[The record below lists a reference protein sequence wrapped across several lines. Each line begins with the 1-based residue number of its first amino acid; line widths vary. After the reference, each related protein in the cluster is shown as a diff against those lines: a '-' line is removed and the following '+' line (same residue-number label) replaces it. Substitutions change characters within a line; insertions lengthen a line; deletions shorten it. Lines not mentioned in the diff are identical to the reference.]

1 MTCLTGVGL
10 RPRAPRH
17 SAPVRSHDRGG
28 NADLQDGQAHQ
39 AALRPDAR
47 SQVCHLDGQLLELRR
62 AVSIGLFGLQGRGQD
77 HSRRRLRSRLPAAP
91 RSAHRRALKDSRQDD
106 ARALAGESSA
116 AGWGHGCRI
125 GMDAKDIY
133 ARLKRQF
140 PGKVRD
146 FKGEV
151 KEPYLTVD
159 ALFIVDVCRF
169 LRDDTNLQFEVLS
182 DLTALDWP
190 KEEKLQVVYHL
201 FSYGQNHQIV
211 LKVDLPRD
219 NPKVATVE
227 GVWKV
232 ANWFEREVY
241 DLFGVI
247 FEGHSDLRRI
257 MLPEDWVGYPL
268 RKDYVEQEE
277 YDGISTQRAPL
288 VEKLLR

>member
-1 MTCLTGVGL
+1 MDCQQIFT
-10 RPRAPRH
+10 R
-17 SAPVRSHDRGG
+17 
-28 NADLQDGQAHQ
+28 
-39 AALRPDAR
+39 
-47 SQVCHLDGQLLELRR
+47 LE
-62 AVSIGLFGLQGRGQD
+62 Q
-77 HSRRRLRSRLPAAP
+77 
-91 RSAHRRALKDSRQDD
+91 
-106 ARALAGESSA
+106 
-116 AGWGHGCRI
+116 
-125 GMDAKDIY
+125 
-133 ARLKRQF
+133 QF
-140 PGKVRD
+140 PGKVFD
-146 FKGEV
+146 FKGDV
-151 KEPYLTVD
+151 AEPYLTVER
-159 ALFIVDVCRF
+159 AAIVYICRF
-169 LRDDTNLQFEVLS
+169 LRDDADLRFAVLS

-190 KEEKLQVVYHL
+190 KDEKIQMVYHL
-201 FSYGQNHQIV
+201 YSYTQRHQIV

-219 NPKVATVE
+219 NPTVSTVE

>member
-1 MTCLTGVGL
+1 ME
-10 RPRAPRH
+10 A
-17 SAPVRSHDRGG
+17 SAIY
-28 NADLQDGQAHQ
+28 QA
-39 AALRPDAR
+39 LEKRFPDKV
-47 SQVCHLDGQLLELRR
+47 SQ
-62 AVSIGLFGLQGRGQD
+62 
-77 HSRRRLRSRLPAAP
+77 
-91 RSAHRRALKDSRQDD
+91 
-106 ARALAGESSA
+106 
-116 AGWGHGCRI
+116 
-125 GMDAKDIY
+125 
-133 ARLKRQF
+133 
-140 PGKVRD
+140 

-151 KEPYLTVD
+151 SEPYLSVD
-159 ALFIVDVCRF
+159 AQAIVDVCRF
-169 LRDDTNLQFEVLS
+169 LRDEESLNFEVLS

-190 KEEKLQVVYHL
+190 KEEKIQVVYHL
-201 FSYGQNHQIV
+201 YSYSQRHQIV
-211 LKVDLPRD
+211 LKADLPRD
-219 NPKVATVE
+219 NPRITTVE